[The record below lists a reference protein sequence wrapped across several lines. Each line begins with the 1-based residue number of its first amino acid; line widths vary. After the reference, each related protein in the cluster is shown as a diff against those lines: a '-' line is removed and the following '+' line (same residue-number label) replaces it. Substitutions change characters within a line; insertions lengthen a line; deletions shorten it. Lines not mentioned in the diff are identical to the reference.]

1 MWSKS
6 CPVPADPCTEMERT
20 RPMSSEPCME
30 DRKVT
35 ARASQVT
42 ARASQVIARANLGRS
57 YISTRLGSMLRVR
70 DSCAVS
76 TRVMAHAM

>member
-1 MWSKS
+1 MERTRPVWSKS
-6 CPVPADPCTEMERT
+6 RPVLADPCVEMERT
-20 RPMSSEPCME
+20 RPMSSEPCVE

-42 ARASQVIARANLGRS
+42 AHANLGKS
-57 YISTRLGSMLRVR
+57 YISTWLGSMLGVR
-70 DSCAVS
+70 DPCAVS